1 MHCSALSSNARM
13 YGCQSEPVTATL
25 LQSACLGCLRRNN
38 FSSSLSHTIGRGI
51 KGTPILHS
59 SAFSQCSMS
68 SVGLD
73 QVTMSASQR
82 SSGGQRPMLTCI
94 VPHSVS
100 NNVNDVNVSDD
111 NSMLVCFPQPTDY
124 KAWLWL
130 TLPFYITLH
139 GFALMF
145 SHYLQN
151 VGFAPCTWLM
161 THDLY
166 ERCNLA
172 QAVTVVV
179 TMPPKGGR
187 KRVFAHGVS
196 NEVSTKFAAA
206 STKACR
212 TENQV
217 PQLKS
222 SERQDSDTG
231 MFRQAPWIDM
241 WSDCAHDMF
250 SDAPSTS
257 MAIRRPNML
266 VTAFKRHLQSSSD
279 IVTLTR
285 KLLSKFER
293 FVWGRNTY
301 ILAQYSDE
309 NGYTEVVYSTSVT
322 TEQFTEAVLR
332 TRAEL
337 NEIRIDGFFLRNLTS
352 EINQYEAQ
360 VASVITTTDWR
371 FMKQGYGFDILL
383 GTTRPGLAFCINA
396 STLDI
401 SIATRQQ
408 VDAIGGS
415 SVVIGRTTL
424 GLTDGFTRLQ
434 FPHVAPNASS
444 PWMVFIRRC
453 FPLLDTRMRVQY
465 VLRRAQV
472 RRHLCEGMF
481 LIVSYTSSGKT
492 SFVKCVAKRATGEVL
507 RRLTSR
513 AIARSHADTLD
524 RATRPFQFALQARSG
539 ADSLA
544 SLLRVATELD
554 ADATI
559 VSIDGRS
566 AYDCIS
572 RAEILQAVHN
582 TAPALVPYVR
592 AFYSEPTIFSWWDN
606 AGIRREIAQ
615 AEGIEQGDSL
625 APALFA
631 LGQHRALQLAAD
643 ALQPTEFLAG
653 FLDDLYIIT
662 TPDRALDAFH
672 IVTRAVETHTGVAAN
687 LGKTRV
693 YHRRG
698 GSPPPGIA
706 ELGADVWCGDRP
718 PSARGFVALGTPI
731 GHPDFIAAHRAERLD
746 AEAALLTELTHLPDL
761 QAAWLLLTYCAAPR
775 ANHLLRTLPPSQS
788 APYAEA
794 HDDALWRTLCA
805 LLPDLPKVL
814 N

>member
-1 MHCSALSSNARM
+1 
-13 YGCQSEPVTATL
+13 
-25 LQSACLGCLRRNN
+25 
-38 FSSSLSHTIGRGI
+38 
-51 KGTPILHS
+51 
-59 SAFSQCSMS
+59 
-68 SVGLD
+68 
-73 QVTMSASQR
+73 
-82 SSGGQRPMLTCI
+82 
-94 VPHSVS
+94 
-100 NNVNDVNVSDD
+100 
-111 NSMLVCFPQPTDY
+111 
-124 KAWLWL
+124 
-130 TLPFYITLH
+130 
-139 GFALMF
+139 
-145 SHYLQN
+145 
-151 VGFAPCTWLM
+151 M

-492 SFVKCVAKRATGEVL
+492 SFVKCVAKIIGEMETVNIRSIIDNDKDAIEKICRTAFVSIQDIPERTLGEESLPMSLDSSTLQEFLRNDPLASAPKYKKDTTMIPNATCIATTNQALGSQDAQLYARVEVWPFVRSFATTDSIRDPNFVENMINGHSNAAMRWLWSEDINPDNYWKFAKKPLSSLLAVDITGEGM
-507 RRLTSR
+507 RRY
-513 AIARSHADTLD
+513 TLD
-524 RATRPFQFALQARSG
+524 FERHIAITNSANDAVSVRLAWAAVNPSITYPASMESSLRGAIGYTTGQSG
-539 ADSLA
+539 LIYAIGYKF
-544 SLLRVATELD
+544 RV
-554 ADATI
+554 
-559 VSIDGRS
+559 
-566 AYDCIS
+566 
-572 RAEILQAVHN
+572 
-582 TAPALVPYVR
+582 
-592 AFYSEPTIFSWWDN
+592 
-606 AGIRREIAQ
+606 
-615 AEGIEQGDSL
+615 
-625 APALFA
+625 
-631 LGQHRALQLAAD
+631 
-643 ALQPTEFLAG
+643 
-653 FLDDLYIIT
+653 
-662 TPDRALDAFH
+662 
-672 IVTRAVETHTGVAAN
+672 
-687 LGKTRV
+687 
-693 YHRRG
+693 
-698 GSPPPGIA
+698 
-706 ELGADVWCGDRP
+706 
-718 PSARGFVALGTPI
+718 
-731 GHPDFIAAHRAERLD
+731 
-746 AEAALLTELTHLPDL
+746 
-761 QAAWLLLTYCAAPR
+761 
-775 ANHLLRTLPPSQS
+775 
-788 APYAEA
+788 
-794 HDDALWRTLCA
+794 
-805 LLPDLPKVL
+805 
-814 N
+814 